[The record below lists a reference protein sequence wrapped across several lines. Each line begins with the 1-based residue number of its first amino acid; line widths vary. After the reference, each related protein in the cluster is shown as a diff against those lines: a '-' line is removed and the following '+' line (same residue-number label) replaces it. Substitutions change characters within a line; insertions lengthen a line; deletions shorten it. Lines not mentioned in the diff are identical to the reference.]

1 MAMVDA
7 GKMVEKRMLQEGR
20 SINVI
25 HENVE
30 DVEGKER
37 CGEK

>member
-1 MAMVDA
+1 MTMVDT

-25 HENVE
+25 HENVK
-30 DVEGKER
+30 D
-37 CGEK
+37 GES